1 MMKQFRN
8 DMETEEKK
16 MEQNIHILVVEDDGD
31 INKLLCQI
39 IKEAGYIPQPAFSGT
54 EALMYLEKQSYDLI
68 LLDLMLPGK
77 SGEELLSIIRE
88 KSDVAII
95 VISAKEEQFTKIDML
110 RSGADD
116 YITKPFDNEEVA
128 VRIEAQLRRYR
139 RTVKDSLLVFKDI
152 QLDQEAKSVLV
163 NEKNITLT
171 ALEYK
176 ILLLFLMSPKKVFT
190 KENIFESVWG
200 IDYHGDENV
209 VNVHMSNL
217 RTKLSRAN
225 PGVEYI
231 ETMWGMGYRLK
242 T

>member
-1 MMKQFRN
+1 MSH
-8 DMETEEKK
+8 E
-16 MEQNIHILVVEDDGD
+16 IHILVVEDDGD
-31 INKLLCQI
+31 INRLLCQI
-39 IKEAGYIPQPAFSGT
+39 LEDAGYISQPAFSGT
-54 EALMYLEKQSYDLI
+54 EALMYMEKQSWDLV

-77 SGEELLSIIRE
+77 SGEELLSIVR
-88 KSDVAII
+88 KQSDVAII

-128 VRIEAQLRRYR
+128 ARVEAQLRRYR
-139 RTVKDSLLVFKDI
+139 RTVDDDLLVFKDI
-152 QLDQEAKSVLV
+152 QLDQEAKSVSIAG
-163 NEKNITLT
+163 KNITLT

-176 ILLLFLMSPKKVFT
+176 ILRLFLMSQKKVFT

-200 IDYHGDENV
+200 IDYHGDENI

-225 PGVEYI
+225 PEEEYI

>member
-1 MMKQFRN
+1 MNN
-8 DMETEEKK
+8 D
-16 MEQNIHILVVEDDGD
+16 IHILVVEDDGD
-31 INKLLCQI
+31 INRLLCQI
-39 IKEAGYIPQPAFSGT
+39 VEDAGYIPQPAFSGT
-54 EALMYLEKQSYDLI
+54 EALMYMEKQTWDLV

-77 SGEELLSIIRE
+77 SGDELLSIIRE

-95 VISAKEEQFTKIDML
+95 IISAKGEQLTKIDML

-128 VRIEAQLRRYR
+128 ARVEAQLRRYR
-139 RTVKDSLLVFKDI
+139 RTVSDSLLVFKDI
-152 QLDQEAKSVLV
+152 QLDQEAKSVSIAG
-163 NEKNITLT
+163 KDIILT

-176 ILLLFLMSPKKVFT
+176 ILRLFLLSPKKVFT

-200 IDYHGDENV
+200 VDYHGDENV

-217 RTKLSRAN
+217 RTKLSNAN
-225 PGVEYI
+225 PEEEYI

>member
-1 MMKQFRN
+1 MN
-8 DMETEEKK
+8 HD
-16 MEQNIHILVVEDDGD
+16 IHILVVEDDGD
-31 INKLLCQI
+31 INRLLCQI
-39 IKEAGYIPQPAFSGT
+39 IQDAGYTPQPAFSGT
-54 EALMYLEKQSYDLI
+54 EALMYLEKKAWDLVI
-68 LLDLMLPGK
+68 LDLMLPGK
-77 SGEELLSIIRE
+77 TGEELLPFIRNE
-88 KSDVAII
+88 SDVAII
-95 VISAKEEQFTKIDML
+95 VISAKEEQFVKIDML

-116 YITKPFDNEEVA
+116 YITKPFDTEEVA
-128 VRIEAQLRRYR
+128 VRIDAQLRRYR
-139 RTVKDSLLVFKDI
+139 RTEEVSILTFKDI
-152 QLDQEAKSVLV
+152 QLDQEAKEVLV
-163 NEKNITLT
+163 NGKNITLT

-176 ILLLFLMSPKKVFT
+176 ILLLFLLSPKKVFT

-217 RTKLSRAN
+217 RIKLSRAN

>member
-1 MMKQFRN
+1 MNN
-8 DMETEEKK
+8 D
-16 MEQNIHILVVEDDGD
+16 IHILVVEDDGD
-31 INKLLCQI
+31 INRLLCQI
-39 IKEAGYIPQPAFSGT
+39 VEDAGYIPQPAFSGT
-54 EALMYLEKQSYDLI
+54 EALMYMEKQTWDLV

-77 SGEELLSIIRE
+77 SGDELLSIIRE

-95 VISAKEEQFTKIDML
+95 IISAKGEQLTKIDML

-128 VRIEAQLRRYR
+128 ARVEAQLRRYR
-139 RTVKDSLLVFKDI
+139 RTVDDDLLVFKDI
-152 QLDQEAKSVLV
+152 QLDQEAKSVSIAG
-163 NEKNITLT
+163 KNITLT

-176 ILLLFLMSPKKVFT
+176 ILRLFLMSQKKVFT

-200 IDYHGDENV
+200 IDYHGDENI

-225 PGVEYI
+225 PEEEYI

>member
-1 MMKQFRN
+1 MTH
-8 DMETEEKK
+8 D
-16 MEQNIHILVVEDDGD
+16 IHILVVEDDGD
-31 INKLLCQI
+31 INRLLCQI
-39 IKEAGYIPQPAFSGT
+39 IEDAGYTSQAAFSGT
-54 EALMYLEKQSYDLI
+54 EALMYLEKQAWDLI

-77 SGEELLSIIRE
+77 SGEELLSLIRKE
-88 KSDVAII
+88 SDVAII
-95 VISAKEEQFTKIDML
+95 VISAKEEQFTKIEML

-128 VRIEAQLRRYR
+128 VRIAAQLRRYR
-139 RTVKDSLLVFKDI
+139 RTERNSLLVFKDI
-152 QLDQEAKSVLV
+152 QLDQEAKSVQV
-163 NEKNITLT
+163 NGKNITLT

-176 ILLLFLMSPKKVFT
+176 ILLLFLISPKKVFT

-217 RTKLSRAN
+217 RTKLSRTN

>member
-1 MMKQFRN
+1 MDR
-8 DMETEEKK
+8 
-16 MEQNIHILVVEDDGD
+16 NIHILVVEDDGD
-31 INKLLCQI
+31 INRLLCQI
-39 IKEAGYIPQPAFSGT
+39 IEDAGYTSQPAFSGT
-54 EALMYLEKQSYDLI
+54 EALIHFEKQTWDLV

-77 SGEELLSIIRE
+77 SGEELLSILRKE
-88 KSDVAII
+88 SDVAII
-95 VISAKEEQFTKIDML
+95 VISAKEERFTKIDML
-110 RSGADD
+110 RGGADD

-139 RTVKDSLLVFKDI
+139 RAERDSQLIFKDI
-152 QLDQEAKSVLV
+152 QLDQEAKSVRV
-163 NEKNITLT
+163 NDTNITLT

-176 ILLLFLMSPKKVFT
+176 IMLLFLVSPKKVFT

-217 RTKLSRAN
+217 RTKLSQAN

-231 ETMWGMGYRLK
+231 ETMWGIGYRLK

>member
-1 MMKQFRN
+1 MNN
-8 DMETEEKK
+8 D
-16 MEQNIHILVVEDDGD
+16 IHILVVEDDGD
-31 INKLLCQI
+31 INRLLCQI
-39 IKEAGYIPQPAFSGT
+39 VEDAGYIPQPAFSGT
-54 EALMYLEKQSYDLI
+54 EALMYMEKQTWDLV

-77 SGEELLSIIRE
+77 SGDELLSIIRE

-95 VISAKEEQFTKIDML
+95 IISAKGEQLTKIDML

-128 VRIEAQLRRYR
+128 ARVEAQLRRYR
-139 RTVKDSLLVFKDI
+139 RTVSDSLLVFKDI
-152 QLDQEAKSVLV
+152 HLDQEAKSVSIAG
-163 NEKNITLT
+163 KDIILT

-176 ILLLFLMSPKKVFT
+176 ILRLFLLSPKKVFT

-200 IDYHGDENV
+200 VDYHGDENV

-217 RTKLSRAN
+217 RTKLKNVNSE
-225 PGVEYI
+225 EYI

>member
-1 MMKQFRN
+1 MNN
-8 DMETEEKK
+8 D
-16 MEQNIHILVVEDDGD
+16 IHILIVEDDGD
-31 INKLLCQI
+31 INRLLCQI
-39 IKEAGYIPQPAFSGT
+39 VEDAGYIPQPAFSGT
-54 EALMYLEKQSYDLI
+54 EALMYMEKQTWDLV

-77 SGEELLSIIRE
+77 SGDELLSIIRE

-95 VISAKEEQFTKIDML
+95 IISAKGEQLTKIDML

-128 VRIEAQLRRYR
+128 ARVEAQLRRYR
-139 RTVKDSLLVFKDI
+139 RTVSDSLLVFKDI
-152 QLDQEAKSVLV
+152 QLDQEAKSVSIAG
-163 NEKNITLT
+163 KDIILT

-176 ILLLFLMSPKKVFT
+176 ILRLFLLSPKKVFT

-200 IDYHGDENV
+200 VDYHGDENV

-217 RTKLSRAN
+217 RTKLKNVNSE
-225 PGVEYI
+225 EYI

>member
-1 MMKQFRN
+1 MNN
-8 DMETEEKK
+8 D
-16 MEQNIHILVVEDDGD
+16 IHILVVEDDGD
-31 INKLLCQI
+31 INRLLCQI
-39 IKEAGYIPQPAFSGT
+39 VENAGYIPQPAFSGT
-54 EALMYLEKQSYDLI
+54 EALMYMEKQTWDLV

-77 SGEELLSIIRE
+77 SGDELLSIIRE

-95 VISAKEEQFTKIDML
+95 IISAKGEQLTKIDML

-128 VRIEAQLRRYR
+128 ARVEAQLRRYR
-139 RTVKDSLLVFKDI
+139 RTVSGSLLVFKDI
-152 QLDQEAKSVLV
+152 QLDQEAKSVSIAG
-163 NEKNITLT
+163 KDIILT

-176 ILLLFLMSPKKVFT
+176 ILRLFLLSPKKVFT

-200 IDYHGDENV
+200 VDYHGDENV

-217 RTKLSRAN
+217 RTKLSNAN
-225 PGVEYI
+225 PEEEYI

>member
-1 MMKQFRN
+1 MNN
-8 DMETEEKK
+8 D
-16 MEQNIHILVVEDDGD
+16 IHILVVEDDGD
-31 INKLLCQI
+31 INRLLCQI
-39 IKEAGYIPQPAFSGT
+39 VEDAGYIPQPAFSGT
-54 EALMYLEKQSYDLI
+54 EALMYMEKQTWDLV

-77 SGEELLSIIRE
+77 SGDELLSIIRE

-95 VISAKEEQFTKIDML
+95 IISAKGEQLTKIDML

-128 VRIEAQLRRYR
+128 ARVEAQLRRYR
-139 RTVKDSLLVFKDI
+139 RTVSGSLLVFKDI
-152 QLDQEAKSVLV
+152 QLDQEAKSVSIAG
-163 NEKNITLT
+163 KDIILT

-176 ILLLFLMSPKKVFT
+176 ILRLFLLSPKKVFT

-200 IDYHGDENV
+200 VDYHGDENV

-217 RTKLSRAN
+217 RTKLKNVNSE
-225 PGVEYI
+225 EYI

>member
-1 MMKQFRN
+1 MKH
-8 DMETEEKK
+8 D
-16 MEQNIHILVVEDDGD
+16 IHILVVEDDGD
-31 INKLLCQI
+31 INRLLCQI
-39 IKEAGYIPQPAFSGT
+39 IEDAGYIPRPAFSGT
-54 EALMYLEKQSYDLI
+54 EALMYMEMKAWDLV

-77 SGEELLSIIRE
+77 TGAELLSMIRE

-95 VISAKEEQFTKIDML
+95 VISAKEEQGTKVEML

-128 VRIEAQLRRYR
+128 ARIEAQLRRYR
-139 RTVKDSLLVFKDI
+139 RTAKESHLVFKDI
-152 QLDQEAKSVLV
+152 QLDQEAKSVTV
-163 NEKNITLT
+163 NGKNITLT
-171 ALEYK
+171 AIEYK
-176 ILLLFLMSPKKVFT
+176 ILQLFLTSPKKVFT
-190 KENIFESVWG
+190 KENIFESVWEF
-200 IDYHGDENV
+200 DYHGDANV

-225 PGVEYI
+225 PAVEYI